1 MPEAV
6 IYNQELMPAYRPFAA
21 SNFTWYKTAVLASKS
36 RTGTRQ
42 TKGQCHL
49 KFYFLCLS
57 CPFESLASQNS
68 GFIPREWLAAN
79 GLLLY

>member
-21 SNFTWYKTAVLASKS
+21 SNS
-36 RTGTRQ
+36 RGIKQPCWRA
-42 TKGQCHL
+42 KVALGQDKQKANCHL